1 MDIDKLTGEPNRIQ
15 VIKDPQ
21 GNTVQIGKDVSPEE
35 ALRIMGEGYDITL
48 LTYDLREAKT
58 LTGRQAGRPITS

>member
-1 MDIDKLTGEPNRIQ
+1 MNTDELTGEPRRIQ

-58 LTGRQAGRPITS
+58 LTGRPGTNPRG